1 VDAIR
6 LEGFEPVPTDR
17 IVRRLETQPG
27 RPLDVRALYRDMDQL
42 WQFGEFQ
49 SVGYRVEP
57 AEKGNTLVLRAEP
70 KSWGPNYLRVGLS
83 FDTDF
88 EGVSRFHLTGLLR
101 RPNVNRAGAEW
112 RSFLVVGDP
121 LQAFTEFYQPL
132 RGASPWFVVPSSF
145 WTRERAATFLPD
157 DTFEEVTT
165 RTAGGAVDAG
175 YQMGNF
181 GEIRIGA
188 LRGQL
193 HVKPETT
200 TSFEAVKPD
209 IGGPRVQGIFDR
221 LDDVYLPTAGNR
233 TSLRAFFARE
243 SFGSDETYDAVELRC
258 TQAGTIGRNTLVG
271 KIDVGTS
278 LGSTI
283 PFYSQFRLGG
293 FLNLAGF
300 PPDSLRGDEKV
311 LLSLAD
317 YTRVKDLGTLGTLYV
332 GAVFEAGNVF
342 AAADHPTFSDLIYAG
357 SLVAALSTGKYP
369 LYLGYGLSEG
379 GREGA
384 YLVLGRV
391 F

>member
-1 VDAIR
+1 
-6 LEGFEPVPTDR
+6 
-17 IVRRLETQPG
+17 
-27 RPLDVRALYRDMDQL
+27 
-42 WQFGEFQ
+42 
-49 SVGYRVEP
+49 
-57 AEKGNTLVLRAEP
+57 
-70 KSWGPNYLRVGLS
+70 VGLS

-121 LQAFTEFYQPL
+121 FQAFTEFYQPI
-132 RGASPWFVVPSSF
+132 RGASPWFVVPSAF
-145 WTRERAATFLPD
+145 WTRTRAESFLPD
-157 DTFEEVTT
+157 GTLEELTT
-165 RTAGGAVDAG
+165 RTAGGAVDVG
-175 YQMGNF
+175 YQIGNF
-181 GEIRIGA
+181 GEIRVGA
-188 LRGQL
+188 LRGSLQ
-193 HVKPETT
+193 VKPETT
-200 TSFEAVKPD
+200 TTFETVKPG
-209 IGGPRVQGIFDR
+209 IGGPRIQGTFDR

-233 TSLRAFFARE
+233 TSLQAFFARE
-243 SFGSDETYDAVELRC
+243 SFGSDDTYDAVEFRS

-271 KIDVGTS
+271 KLHVGAS

-317 YTRVKDLGTLGTLYV
+317 YTRVKDLGTLGTLYAGV
-332 GAVFEAGNVF
+332 VLEAGNVF
-342 AAADHPTFSDLIYAG
+342 AATDHPSFSDLIYSG
-357 SLVAALSTGKYP
+357 SLFAALSTGKYP

-379 GREGA
+379 GRDGA